1 MDDELIERARTG
13 DLGACEALYHL
24 HANRVYALVRRLAGD
39 DAQAEDWVQEAWMRV
54 FRSLPGFRGEAR
66 FTTWLHRV
74 VVNTVLHGIRDAK
87 RRRLRLVEREPPEVP
102 TTTVHPVLRL
112 SLEEAIDA
120 LPAGMR
126 HILVLH
132 DVEGY
137 THDEIAEMVG
147 ISAGTS
153 KSQLFKARAKLRQ
166 RLSPESV
173 TIEGEAACVI

>member
-39 DAQAEDWVQEAWMRV
+39 DSQAEDWVQEAWMRV
-54 FRSLPGFRGEAR
+54 FRSLPGFRGDAR

-74 VVNTVLHGIRDAK
+74 VVNTVLHGIRDG
-87 RRRLRLVEREPPEVP
+87 RRRRMRVVETEVPEVAV
-102 TTTVHPVLRL
+102 TSTHPVLRL
-112 SLEEAIDA
+112 SLEEAIDS

-126 HILVLH
+126 HVLVLH

-137 THDEIAEMVG
+137 THDEIAEMTG
-147 ISAGTS
+147 IRAGTS
-153 KSQLFKARAKLRQ
+153 KSQLFKARAKLRE
-166 RLSPESV
+166 RLSPSSSR
-173 TIEGEAACVI
+173 IEGEAACAT